1 MSSLDM
7 KDTIANLTKKG
18 FVERPGGKH
27 RSLNYVTLDGKR
39 STITTHVSRGSGYKV
54 LSDNLISPMA
64 KQCCLSKKDFV
75 QFALCKISQEEYEL
89 MMRQADRL

>member
-39 STITTHVSRGSGYKV
+39 STITTQVSRGSG
-54 LSDNLISPMA
+54 
-64 KQCCLSKKDFV
+64 
-75 QFALCKISQEEYEL
+75 
-89 MMRQADRL
+89 